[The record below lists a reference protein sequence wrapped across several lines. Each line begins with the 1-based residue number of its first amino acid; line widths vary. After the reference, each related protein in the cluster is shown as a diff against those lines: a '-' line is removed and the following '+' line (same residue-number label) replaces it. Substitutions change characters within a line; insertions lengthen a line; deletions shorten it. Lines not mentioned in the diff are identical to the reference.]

1 MRYAAVITLIA
12 VTYAADTIGQ
22 ETETRTTR
30 DVLANEYS
38 VSSSEFYD
46 AGRSGMRPERQY
58 QVRSDDYDGERLM
71 TVEGVEYNIIRTE
84 RRGDFTR
91 LVCERVAG
99 NG

>member
-12 VTYAADTIGQ
+12 VTYTADSIGQ
-22 ETETRTTR
+22 ETETRTSR
-30 DVLANEYS
+30 EVLANEYS

-71 TVEGVEYNIIRTE
+71 TVEGVEYNVIRTE